1 MSIYVPSNTSKVR
14 TYLVDQIVEKKG
26 AKSEADAKA
35 SASEID
41 QIEKDTK
48 KLIQSIEENAKM
60 SQLMALKANY
70 EKILNTLVTVLTSY
84 KVTRWNA
91 DADAISTMKDDY
103 TALSEKMSKN
113 ETDYTDSVAK
123 TKASSVETLTAY
135 TEVCKKINPQYAE
148 NADSVWKTLMAKAE
162 NAFDQMKAAQQA
174 AANAAKIKKI
184 KSKRL
189 SKALATKTFKL
200 DLTLKWDNDKI
211 MQELA
216 QIPMKIEDKI
226 QEIRDLLDT
235 LLGKTVAPAFNP
247 DKPEFDIDQI
257 IAKMNAFVE
266 PLMAALNPLES
277 VGGSVPV
284 LGDLAGIFS
293 MMSSAGKPSKMTK
306 EEIIKK
312 IKEMLGGF
320 KVEIP
325 TNILQS
331 AGAIKDDIMMVCMIF
346 PMILFNV
353 VFAMIDAIVG
363 MFDQIRG
370 VIGVPP
376 IPFPLSLLPQAIK
389 VPNLAWQFITNGGGL
404 IYSAVA
410 GIIKDKLTEAMLMTI
425 PDPDID
431 LDKLKGLDPEV
442 EVTDVEEVEEVE
454 ESEADKASTKSKP
467 DAKKVDYTD
476 VNNEIL
482 KILKPY
488 GYDLVDLTRVLK
500 SYKKIYDGSNG
511 KINVYTGN
519 SVPSSQITRSK
530 CTPDDYRQKLIE
542 DYTTRLPPG
551 TVTKDNMVFD
561 EVNKTKSV
569 VGAMLYENEK
579 EIAQQVEPNEE
590 IVITQ
595 TIVP

>member
-26 AKSEADAKA
+26 AKSEADAIA

-48 KLIQSIEENAKM
+48 KLIQSIKENAKM

-84 KVTRWNA
+84 KVTHWNA

-235 LLGKTVAPAFNP
+235 LLGKTVAPVFNP

-331 AGAIKDDIMMVCMIF
+331 AGAIKDDIMLLCMIF

-488 GYDLVDLTRVLK
+488 GYDLMDLTRVLK

-530 CTPDDYRQKLIE
+530 GTPDDYRQKLIE
-542 DYTTRLPPG
+542 DYTTRLPPR